1 MKTILTITIASLA
14 LTPAMA
20 APLGDS
26 TDAPAWVGTVL
37 PRGELERPEL
47 CQRRGGVA
55 HHQAYSM
62 SGQPLTRRKDR
73 DGTYWVGKTGNEVVA
88 WHRHQQAYLPA
99 QNRPTLVAV
108 WCRTKRPP
116 RDNTVIIEPD
126 GGWHWADGNGP
137 NSDPTP

>member
-1 MKTILTITIASLA
+1 MKTILTIIVASLV
-14 LTPAMA
+14 LTPAIA
-20 APLGDS
+20 APLEDS

-37 PRGELERPEL
+37 SGSQIERPEL
-47 CQRRGGVA
+47 CQKRGGVA
-55 HHQAYSM
+55 HQQAYTM
-62 SGQPLTRRKDR
+62 SGNPLARRKDR
-73 DGTYWVGKTGNEVVA
+73 DGPYWVGKTGNMVVA
-88 WHRHQQAYLPA
+88 WYRGRYVSFKRRA
-99 QNRPTLVAV
+99 TLVAV